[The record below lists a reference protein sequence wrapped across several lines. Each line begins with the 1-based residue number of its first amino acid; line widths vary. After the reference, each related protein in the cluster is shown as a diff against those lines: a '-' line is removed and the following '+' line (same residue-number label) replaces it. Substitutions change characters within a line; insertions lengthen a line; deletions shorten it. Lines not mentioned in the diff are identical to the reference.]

1 MTSQKKNALQLDQ
14 QLLLQLLQSANE
26 RNQKQQQLNELQQQ
40 TIQNLTTEI
49 QLLNEKLNY
58 FTHKLFGRSKE
69 TFGEET
75 NGQLN
80 LFEEEPVPKL
90 SIENEEQ
97 RSIAVQGHRR
107 IVGVSLEQKQN

>member
-1 MTSQKKNALQLDQ
+1 MLRMTGQKNHALQLDQ

-49 QLLNEKLNY
+49 QLLNEKVNY
-58 FTHKLFGRSKE
+58 LTHKMFGRSKE
-69 TFGEET
+69 TLHEEM

-80 LFEEEPVPKL
+80 LFEE
-90 SIENEEQ
+90 
-97 RSIAVQGHRR
+97 
-107 IVGVSLEQKQN
+107 